1 MSAPA
6 QIARRP
12 KPQPTDRSDGAP
24 DGRRSGVLSRSS
36 SVAARR
42 AVALQAPVRAPA
54 RVRRA
59 ASASAPAEPATRR
72 REPTSASPPP
82 APARVGQARVRQA
95 RVRQARATSR
105 RHRAGFVVLLC
116 AVVGCTVLGL
126 VSMNALLANTSF
138 RVDDLS
144 RRIDSLETHHL
155 ELVLEQ
161 AQLSAPGRIA
171 EWARRIGMRLP
182 DDIRILHAPDAS
194 TAPAEGADAAGV
206 GG

>member
-24 DGRRSGVLSRSS
+24 DGRRSGVPSRSS
-36 SVAARR
+36 SAAARR

-72 REPTSASPPP
+72 REPTS